1 MLTAGSAK
9 FSVNKRM
16 KKVQLKLLLAVFGLA
31 LLANVSFAQKAQ
43 PTPKTTPTPT
53 TAAKDAS
60 WPNFPPMSEV
70 IDKPDV
76 RTLKLNSKLMGR
88 EMPYQIILPRDY
100 DDMKLI
106 RYPVIYL
113 LHGLGGHYDNWT
125 NKTRLA
131 EYARGSH
138 LIIVTVEGGDG
149 WYTDSVSAPNDKYE
163 SYIVQELIPEIDKN
177 FRTKTDRANRA
188 IAGLSMGGYGAI
200 KFGLK
205 YPDKFVLAGSFS
217 GALMVTD
224 LPASAKMF
232 STVKDVF
239 GEDNSETRKQNDD
252 MRLLRDMPAD
262 KLAGLPFLYVACGT
276 EDGLVFPQNQNFM
289 KLMTEKKVRHEYRQL
304 PGTHSWPFWDGQIL
318 EFLRLAGKYFQQ

>member
-1 MLTAGSAK
+1 
-9 FSVNKRM
+9 M
-16 KKVQLKLLLAVFGLA
+16 KKVQLRLLLAVFGLA
-31 LLANVSFAQKAQ
+31 LLTNVSFAQKAE

-60 WPNFPPMSEV
+60 WPNFPSMSQV

-106 RYPVIYL
+106 HYPVIYL

-163 SYIVQELIPEIDKN
+163 SYIIQELIPEIDKN
-177 FRTKTDRANRA
+177 FRTKADRANRA

-224 LPASAKMF
+224 LPAATKMF
-232 STVKDVF
+232 TTVKDVF
-239 GEDNSETRKQNDD
+239 GEDNSEARKQNDD

-262 KLAGLPFLYVACGT
+262 KLAALPFLYVACGT

-318 EFLRLAGKYFQQ
+318 EFLRLAGTIFQQ